1 MYHIYIYIFDKIMEE
16 KKDISKVLLS
26 IGALLELEKDK
37 PKRNLTCKSFSVII
51 TALSDI
57 PDTSQLLP

>member
-1 MYHIYIYIFDKIMEE
+1 MEE